1 MNFDSIGK
9 SAGDC
14 PPWDCPSLPNGGQS
28 QGGQSPQSDVTP
40 LRRSA
45 ENGFTLVE
53 LMVVLVILG
62 LLATIVIINVLPAQ
76 DRAMTGKA
84 KADVALLDQ
93 GLELYKLNNL
103 TYPNSGEGLQA
114 LVTKGVIKKL
124 PKDPWGR
131 PYAYSAPG
139 QHSAVDVYSLGAD
152 GTAGGEGDN
161 ADIGNWQ

>member
-1 MNFDSIGK
+1 MFFTRHSRERDSLASFPK
-9 SAGDC
+9 A
-14 PPWDCPSLPNGGQS
+14 QS
-28 QGGQSPQSDVTP
+28 KRDSRVRGYDEEGFIWF
-40 LRRSA
+40 RRSA

-62 LLATIVIINVLPAQ
+62 LLATVVIINVLPQQ
-76 DRAMTGKA
+76 DKALVTKA

-103 TYPNSGEGLQA
+103 TYPNASEGLLA

-131 PYAYSAPG
+131 AYLYSAPG
-139 QHSAVDVYSLGAD
+139 QHGAVDVSSLGAD
-152 GTAGGEGDN
+152 GTQGGEGDN